1 MRRMLA
7 KELLIELMK
16 NSKESDRKI
25 ARKLR
30 VSQPTITR
38 TRNKIEREGLIRNY
52 SIIPN
57 WSKLGCELMVMTFVK
72 MRPEV
77 VSDEL
82 FKKLQ
87 EYAVAFQ
94 NVIFASRGHGLG
106 MTGVILSIHKD
117 YRDYAIKLGKF
128 RKDWAKYLE
137 DTQSFLMVTDEGV
150 IKELSF
156 TSLGESLR

>member
-1 MRRMLA
+1 MRKTLI

-25 ARKLR
+25 ARKLG

-38 TRNKIEREGLIRNY
+38 TRNKIEREGLIRSY

-57 WSKLGCELMVMTFVK
+57 WSKLGCELMVLTFVK

-82 FKKLQ
+82 FNRLQ
-87 EYAVAFQ
+87 EYAKAFQ

-106 MTGVILSIHKD
+106 MTGTILSIHKD
-117 YRDYAIKLGKF
+117 YRDYAIKLSKF
-128 RKDWAKYLE
+128 RNDWAQYLE
-137 DTQSFLMVTDEGV
+137 DIQSFLMVTDEGI

-156 TSLGESLR
+156 TSLGQSLP

>member
-1 MRRMLA
+1 MRKTLV

-57 WSKLGCELMVMTFVK
+57 WSKLGCELMVLTFVK

-82 FKKLQ
+82 FKKLK
-87 EYAVAFQ
+87 EYASTFQ

-106 MTGVILSIHKD
+106 MTGAILSIHKD
-117 YRDYAIKLGKF
+117 YRDYALKLGNF
-128 RKDWAKYLE
+128 RNDWAQYLE
-137 DTQSFLMVTDEGV
+137 DIQSFLMVTDEGV

-156 TSLGESLR
+156 TSLGQSLP